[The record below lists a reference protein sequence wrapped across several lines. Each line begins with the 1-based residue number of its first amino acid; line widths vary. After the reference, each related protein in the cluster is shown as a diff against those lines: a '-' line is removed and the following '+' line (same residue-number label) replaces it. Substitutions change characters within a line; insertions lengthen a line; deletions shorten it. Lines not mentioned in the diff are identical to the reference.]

1 MEQKPHHPADIADEL
16 ERLTAR
22 EAQQE
27 LRDLGPEDAA
37 AVLAELEE
45 ESRPAVLEGMSNSEV
60 AAILSEMPHEDAAD
74 VLAEIPLSQQAAVLE
89 NLPAEDQGPISRL
102 MTYPPDTAGGIM
114 TDQYLTLRSEQTVEC
129 AIQHIRNLGEEYRDQ
144 VLYLYV
150 TEGAGK
156 LVGIVSLHDLVFKR
170 PERKIADVMRTD
182 VAHVFV
188 DDDQEH
194 VAQLF
199 ERYHYM
205 ALPVLERDHRLVG
218 LVLASDVVDVL
229 QEEATEDMQR
239 MVGISEE
246 ERVLTPWRLS
256 IRRRLPWLC
265 VNLVTAFLAAAVVG
279 LFEETIA
286 AWTALAIFLPIV
298 AGQGGN
304 AGTQTLTVV
313 IRDMALGHLAPGD
326 GKKALAKEMTLGM
339 VNGLAIGL
347 IVGITSYIWKG
358 SAALGLV
365 IGAAMILNMIMA
377 GFAGVAIPFVLKAF
391 RVDPALASSIFV
403 TTVTD
408 VAGFFFFLGLAAL
421 VVYR

>member
-205 ALPVLERDHRLVG
+205 
-218 LVLASDVVDVL
+218 
-229 QEEATEDMQR
+229 
-239 MVGISEE
+239 
-246 ERVLTPWRLS
+246 
-256 IRRRLPWLC
+256 LC
-265 VNLVTAFLAAAVVG
+265 
-279 LFEETIA
+279 LFWNATIA
-286 AWTALAIFLPIV
+286 LWAWFSPATWWTCSRRKRLKTCSAWSVFRKRSACLLHGAFPF
-298 AGQGGN
+298 
-304 AGTQTLTVV
+304 
-313 IRDMALGHLAPGD
+313 GD
-326 GKKALAKEMTLGM
+326 A
-339 VNGLAIGL
+339 
-347 IVGITSYIWKG
+347 SH
-358 SAALGLV
+358 
-365 IGAAMILNMIMA
+365 
-377 GFAGVAIPFVLKAF
+377 GFA
-391 RVDPALASSIFV
+391 
-403 TTVTD
+403 
-408 VAGFFFFLGLAAL
+408 
-421 VVYR
+421 